1 MPRQAGHDIRA
12 SGQAKPGRCG
22 AASERPHRE
31 GDGRLGNPLF
41 DERGVRSKAYMTIRS
56 D

>member
-31 GDGRLGNPLF
+31 GDGRLGGNALMLYEKEVPA
-41 DERGVRSKAYMTIRS
+41 RWRA
-56 D
+56 